1 MQVLTVYL
9 AFVVALFQAAEPTG
23 AAAIMES
30 LLYGF
35 EMAPASR
42 TAGLPADAERR
53 MDPAYLVSLGA
64 GAFPVLVERL
74 PSLPPEDRE
83 LLRAWLRT
91 AASRRAPAA
100 EPWESFSLD
109 RARARD
115 ALDGLAR

>member
-1 MQVLTVYL
+1 MRFALQPLAGAALLVALGVNVLSPS
-9 AFVVALFQAAEPTG
+9 AFV
-23 AAAIMES
+23 
-30 LLYGF
+30 
-35 EMAPASR
+35 ASADLQR
-42 TAGLPADAERR
+42 RIDPSGLPDDAERR

-64 GAFPVLVERL
+64 GALPVLVERL